1 MRRQQ
6 GELVDL
12 LPLPSSTGGDWGEG
26 RLGKLCPLRG
36 ALGHDHGFTLLEILV
51 ALVVLGFVL
60 AGIAGGV
67 QFGQR
72 AADMQARSIAAHA
85 DMGSVDRLLR
95 RLVAAMEPGSL
106 SDPPRITGGTAA
118 LGFTTDLG
126 SAATALGTGE
136 ADIGLVVEAGHRL
149 VLRWQPALSAIRL
162 GPAAAPRSSVLLDG
176 VDRVEFAYWGH
187 GEGGGGQWL
196 AAWKERDIPPLIR
209 IRLHFAPGTYRS
221 WPDIIA
227 ATERLRANG

>member
-1 MRRQQ
+1 MS
-6 GELVDL
+6 G
-12 LPLPSSTGGDWGEG
+12 PN
-26 RLGKLCPLRG
+26 
-36 ALGHDHGFTLLEILV
+36 HDHGFTLLEILV
-51 ALVVLGFVL
+51 ALVVLGFLL

-95 RLVAAMEPGSL
+95 RLVAAMDPGSL
-106 SDPPRITGGTAA
+106 SDPAHITGGAAA

-126 SAATALGTGE
+126 SAATAMGDGE
-136 ADIGLVVEAGHRL
+136 ADVGLVVDAGHHL
-149 VLRWQPALSAIRL
+149 VLRWQPALHAIRL
-162 GPAAAPRSSVLLDG
+162 GSAPAPQTSVLLDG

-187 GEGGGGQWL
+187 AEGGGGQWL
-196 AAWKERDIPPLIR
+196 ATWKERDIPPLVR
-209 IRLHFAPGTYRS
+209 IRLHFAPGTKRS

-227 ATERLRANG
+227 ATERLRASG